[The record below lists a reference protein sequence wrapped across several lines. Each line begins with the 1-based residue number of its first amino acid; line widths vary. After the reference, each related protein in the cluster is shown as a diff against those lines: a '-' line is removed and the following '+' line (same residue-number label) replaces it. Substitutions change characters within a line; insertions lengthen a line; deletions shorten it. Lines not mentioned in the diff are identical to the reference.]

1 MTPKRRASFKSH
13 SIRLPSSLPDAS
25 VCPSGEKARAVT
37 YAAQGCKCEL
47 GQQHKQ
53 ESTALYLC
61 TGLAVLVGHRWH
73 AAAQRVHCL
82 AMQAESKS
90 KQQACL
96 QHAMQG
102 QHQICHMV
110 SSHTCD
116 LCSQM
121 YITDYMRLHRSH
133 EITQITLQIAF
144 VHAIC
149 VRLRAA
155 GWLTGER
162 WPTKTLAV
170 EASLMS
176 HSLMERS
183 LEPVAT

>member
-1 MTPKRRASFKSH
+1 MQHRGANVSWVSNTSRSQ
-13 SIRLPSSLPDAS
+13 LP
-25 VCPSGEKARAVT
+25 CT
-37 YAAQGCKCEL
+37 YVQRQVKEL
-47 GQQHKQ
+47 RN
-53 ESTALYLC
+53 